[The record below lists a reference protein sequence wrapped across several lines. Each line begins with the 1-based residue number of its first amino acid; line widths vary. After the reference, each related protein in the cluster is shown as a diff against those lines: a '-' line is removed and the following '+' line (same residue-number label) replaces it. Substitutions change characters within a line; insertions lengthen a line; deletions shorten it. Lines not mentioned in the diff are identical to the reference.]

1 MTYPHHPNAVT
12 KKKYYEFIQNLPL
25 FLPVEEISGE
35 FSKLIDKYPIT
46 PYLDNRD
53 SFVRWMHFIHN
64 KINEKLEKPQISLN
78 EFFVKVDFSDPGYDH
93 LIWLYETFRTYV
105 NVMVNSG
112 VVEDQVEYFIENIIS
127 KTPDGSH
134 ARLQCLG
141 ATIAVM
147 QAQKHPLLAKYGK
160 RFVSEFQDKAPE
172 AAMPVNSTVIT
183 GSTVPTKANAWL
195 EFTGTITWLA

>member
-64 KINEKLEKPQISLN
+64 KVNEKLEKPQLSLN
-78 EFFVKVDFSDPGYDH
+78 EFFVKYYDEYKTQDVKLYQYYKIREK
-93 LIWLYETFRTYV
+93 LIYGVIIFGIAGVIYYLY
-105 NVMVNSG
+105 
-112 VVEDQVEYFIENIIS
+112 
-127 KTPDGSH
+127 
-134 ARLQCLG
+134 
-141 ATIAVM
+141 
-147 QAQKHPLLAKYGK
+147 
-160 RFVSEFQDKAPE
+160 DK
-172 AAMPVNSTVIT
+172 
-183 GSTVPTKANAWL
+183 
-195 EFTGTITWLA
+195 